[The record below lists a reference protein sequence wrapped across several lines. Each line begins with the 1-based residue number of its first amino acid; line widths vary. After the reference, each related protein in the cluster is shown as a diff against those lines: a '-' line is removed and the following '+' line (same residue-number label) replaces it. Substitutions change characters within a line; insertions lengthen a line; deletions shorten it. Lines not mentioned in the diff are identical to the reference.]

1 MKRIWL
7 SLALALALASPAP
20 AQVFTS
26 VTWGVNRSA
35 PTAAAICLLQNGNCL
50 IQIGVANLS
59 TGAWS
64 LLSSIG
70 YAGVTSG
77 AWGATGNLGETLNCT
92 GTAVSQP
99 TSGTP
104 VNVCAVPLTAGD
116 WLCRGNIKTIPA
128 ATTTQSRFAGA
139 LNSTSITIPS
149 APAAALSYVDETVAV
164 AANIPMVYPIGDALV
179 PLSGSASYYLVGNAY
194 FAVSTMTLTGF
205 AECLRVH

>member
-7 SLALALALASPAP
+7 SLALELTLASPAP

-26 VTWGVNRSA
+26 VAWGVNRSA
-35 PTAAAICLLQNGNCL
+35 PTAAAVCILQNGICL

-64 LLSSIG
+64 LLSSVG
-70 YAGVTSG
+70 YGGVTSG
-77 AWGATGNLGETLNCT
+77 AWGATGNLGEVLNCT

-104 VNVCAVPLTAGD
+104 INVCTLALTAGN

-128 ATTTQSRFAGA
+128 STTTQSRFAGA
-139 LNSTSITIPS
+139 LNSTSITIPA
-149 APAAALSYVDETVAV
+149 APAAALAYVDSTLAV
-164 AANIPMVYPIGDALV
+164 AANIPMGYPIGEALV
-179 PLSGSASYYLVGNAY
+179 PLSGAASYYLVGNAY
-194 FAVSTMTLTGF
+194 FATSTMTLTGY